1 MMHSFTA
8 EDPAFQISVDA
19 GTPLQVEVDHGDGW
33 IEVSTTKGQRGCV
46 PKAYTLVFDGNID
59 SVDTDTEGRWFSFLL
74 VFFGFLL
81 VFFWFSFGFL
91 PVFFRFS

>member
-19 GTPLQVEVDHGDGW
+19 GIPLQVEVDHGDGW

-46 PKAYTLVFDGNID
+46 PKAYTSVFDGNID
-59 SVDTDTEGRWFSFLL
+59 SVDTDKQVEPPRRRKKGPL
-74 VFFGFLL
+74 VGGME
-81 VFFWFSFGFL
+81 W
-91 PVFFRFS
+91 